1 MNEQDKITYRI
12 LLKLSLVWGNIT
24 RGTYNVENCNLKN
37 TKKILRGLNK
47 TAFDFIKLC
56 QVFILF
62 IFYYSGSLFQNYFS
76 LLYKNEYA
84 IYERKNIS

>member
-24 RGTYNVENCNLKN
+24 RGTYNVENCNLKHN
-37 TKKILRGLNK
+37 KKILRGLNK

-56 QVFILF
+56 QDGTTGKNLF
-62 IFYYSGSLFQNYFS
+62 DITQVMQQIDNI
-76 LLYKNEYA
+76 KNNL
-84 IYERKNIS
+84 KS